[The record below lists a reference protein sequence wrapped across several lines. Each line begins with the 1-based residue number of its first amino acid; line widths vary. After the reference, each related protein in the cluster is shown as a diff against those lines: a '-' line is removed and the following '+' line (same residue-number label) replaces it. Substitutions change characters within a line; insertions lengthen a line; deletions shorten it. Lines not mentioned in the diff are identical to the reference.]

1 MSRYPRLLS
10 RYQSLKK
17 RHTACRPSL
26 HVSDVRSG
34 LRPVRQCL
42 RRRTSVPS
50 LLSEKRR
57 PVWRKTT
64 LFTACRHARAFPGLS
79 SAGHK
84 KGRPFS
90 ALQTEMDGR
99 IYEEISMA
107 EGKGFEPLVGSRPQR
122 FSRPPHS
129 TALPSLRKTA
139 QKALSF
145 SNVIYPGA
153 RCQPER
159 PSAAPHGIGRRTG
172 HLSRR
177 EAAPEQIRNRLI
189 FFLQTE

>member
-1 MSRYPRLLS
+1 MFQTSDPGCALSGSACGAGLPFRPCCLKNAGPSEGGPHSLPPAATPGRFPSFLL
-10 RYQSLKK
+10 
-17 RHTACRPSL
+17 
-26 HVSDVRSG
+26 
-34 LRPVRQCL
+34 
-42 RRRTSVPS
+42 
-50 LLSEKRR
+50 
-57 PVWRKTT
+57 
-64 LFTACRHARAFPGLS
+64 PGI
-79 SAGHK
+79 K

-99 IYEEISMA
+99 ICEEISMA

-145 SNVIYPGA
+145 LNVIYPGA

-159 PSAAPHGIGRRTG
+159 PSAAPHGAGGRTG

-189 FFLQTE
+189 FFLQTEMAIFPCRS

>member
-1 MSRYPRLLS
+1 M
-10 RYQSLKK
+10 
-17 RHTACRPSL
+17 
-26 HVSDVRSG
+26 VSDVRSG
-34 LRPVRQCL
+34 CALSGSACGAGLPFRPCCL
-42 RRRTSVPS
+42 KNADPS
-50 LLSEKRR
+50 EGGPHSLPPAATPGR
-57 PVWRKTT
+57 
-64 LFTACRHARAFPGLS
+64 FPGFLLPGIKKAVH
-79 SAGHK
+79 SAHC
-84 KGRPFS
+84 RLRWM
-90 ALQTEMDGR
+90 AR
-99 IYEEISMA
+99 ICEEISMA

-145 SNVIYPGA
+145 LNVIYPGA